1 MKIENLPLF
10 QELTTDE
17 ICRSMVC
24 SQAKIEQYGK
34 NSYIFCQEDRPSRL
48 YFVLS
53 GTVQLG
59 QVNAAGRQN
68 YMEYVREGQGFGEV
82 DLFLEHKEYRYFAA
96 AKSEVTVLAI
106 SRHFFYGTCEKNCEH
121 HHKII
126 FNLLRIFAKEADRNT
141 RKLHLL
147 TSGSLRQRIAG
158 YLMEQSGGKEEV
170 VLTMKREELAAYLNT
185 ARPSL
190 SRELSWM
197 RDMGVI
203 RLVSRSRIRIISFK
217 DLQRI
222 IDGEEVD

>member
-10 QELTTDE
+10 QELTGDE
-17 ICRSMVC
+17 IRRSMLC
-24 SQAKIEQYGK
+24 SQAKIEQYEK
-34 NSYIFCQEDRPSRL
+34 NSYIFCQEDRPLRL

-53 GTVQLG
+53 GTVLLG
-59 QVNAAGRQN
+59 QINADGRQN
-68 YMEYVREGQGFGEV
+68 YVEYIGEGQGFGEV
-82 DLFLEHKEYRYFAA
+82 DLFLGHQEYRYFAA
-96 AKSEVTVLAI
+96 AKSEVTVLAVP
-106 SRHFFYGTCEKNCEH
+106 SHFFYGTCENNCRH

-147 TSGSLRQRIAG
+147 TSGSLRQRIAS
-158 YLMEQSGGKEEV
+158 YLMEQCEGKEEV
-170 VLTMKREELAAYLNT
+170 LLTMKREELAAYLNT

-203 RLVSRSRIRIISFK
+203 ELVSRSRIRITSFK
-217 DLQRI
+217 ALQKI
-222 IDGEEVD
+222 IDGEAVD